1 MVSSCKATQNFV
13 CMVNPKKCEYEKD
26 VHVETQASNSFQ
38 WPLER
43 VFPGP
48 YVSYVLD
55 LLMFLTCLSVSGL
68 DVTLSFKGGAWSF
81 HKVLE
86 PYSALFKWVT
96 GVSLLWNHGFHTT
109 ESLHREPHQEAD
121 ASAPFSLQVGLDV
134 LEPIATVGGIST
146 TVKTSKMTSLGCS
159 GALCIFPNRTPP
171 SCLQFL
177 NT

>member
-121 ASAPFSLQVGLDV
+121 ASAPFSLQVGLG
-134 LEPIATVGGIST
+134 EPV
-146 TVKTSKMTSLGCS
+146 V
-159 GALCIFPNRTPP
+159 
-171 SCLQFL
+171 
-177 NT
+177 